1 MNYHKYLLEGLIGW
15 ENHLPNILLVS
26 MWSWLMIENLSV
38 FKRFCKVK
46 KNNNDRIMQDK
57 IKQLHDNHIYDLINL
72 SNRKRAIENMWIF
85 KVKEEGR

>member
-1 MNYHKYLLEGLIGW
+1 
-15 ENHLPNILLVS
+15 
-26 MWSWLMIENLSV
+26 
-38 FKRFCKVK
+38 
-46 KNNNDRIMQDK
+46 MQDK